1 VAKLD
6 LQSEIDQNYEF
17 FKQKLP
23 DLMKDHR
30 GRYALLHCKAVVGI
44 YDTLRDAQTTGEKL
58 FPDGVFSVQQI
69 TDVAVDLG
77 FFSLCQ

>member
-1 VAKLD
+1 MVKQE
-6 LQSEIDQNYEF
+6 LQTEIDQNYAF

-30 GRYALLHCKAVVGI
+30 GRYALLHGKAVVGM
-44 YDTLRDAQTTGEKL
+44 YDTLRNAQTTGEKL
-58 FPDGVFSVQQI
+58 LPDGLFSVQQV
-69 TDVAVDLG
+69 TDVAIDLG